1 VVLVTGGAKG
11 IGRMIA
17 EGFVANGAKV
27 YLSGRDAAACR
38 AAAAEL
44 NKDHNGKGGSAHAL
58 PANLQHM
65 AECQRLATELARLE
79 PAGLHVLVNNAGAT
93 WGADLDA
100 YPDDAWTK
108 VLTLNLQRVFSLT
121 QLLLPQLEKAAAA
134 SSSEDGGSAAK
145 GIKVASPSAVIHIGS
160 IDGLRVPALENYAYA
175 ASKAGLHHLSRALAR
190 AVGPRGITSNV
201 LACGPFP
208 TKMMRAVLESEMGD
222 VLNAEVPV
230 GRIGRPADVA
240 GACLFLAS
248 KAGAFCNGATIRLDG
263 GASLVS
269 KI

>member
-1 VVLVTGGAKG
+1 MNSDNLFDVKGKVVLVTGGAKG

-17 EGFVANGAKV
+17 EGFIANGAKV
-27 YLSGRDAAACR
+27 YVSGRDADACHAAVKDLT
-38 AAAAEL
+38 AAARHGA
-44 NKDHNGKGGSAHAL
+44 SAHAL
-58 PANLQHM
+58 PANLQHL
-65 AECQRLATELARLE
+65 AECERLAAELAARE
-79 PAGLHVLVNNAGAT
+79 PGGLHVLVNNAGAT
-93 WGADLDA
+93 WGADLDK
-100 YPDDAWTK
+100 YPDAAWTK

-121 QLLLPQLEKAAAA
+121 QLLLPLLERAAAA
-134 SSSEDGGSAAK
+134 KGADPAA
-145 GIKVASPSAVIHIGS
+145 VVHIGS
-160 IDGLRVPALENYAYA
+160 IDGLRVPALQNYAYA
-175 ASKAGLHHLSRALAR
+175 ASKAGLHHLSRALAKEL
-190 AVGPRGITSNV
+190 GPRNITSNV

-208 TKMMRAVLESEMGD
+208 TKMMKAVLESEMGD

-240 GACLFLAS
+240 GACIFLAS